1 MQDKDLLSIGN
12 KEFKSRLMIGTGRHR
27 SDLEMTNSIKASGAE
42 IITVAIGRLDL
53 KNPKEKSIL
62 DFFDW
67 DKYTLLPNTAGAK
80 TAKEAIYTAELA
92 RELTGT
98 NWIKLEVIPDSK
110 YLLPDPVQ
118 TFEAANC
125 LIKNNFTVLP
135 YINADPVLAK
145 KLETIGCATV
155 MPLGSSIGSGN
166 GIHTIEEI
174 KIIIEQS
181 DVPVVVD
188 AGLAVPSDASLAM
201 ELGADCVLVNTAIA
215 QAKNPT
221 LMAEAFKYGVTAGRS
236 AFLAGRIPKINQ
248 GATSSPNSNINKNVQ
263 KE

>member
-1 MQDKDLLSIGN
+1 MMSDKDYFTIAD
-12 KEFKSRLMIGTGRHR
+12 KKFKSRLMVGTGRHR
-27 SDLEMTNSIKASGAE
+27 SNDEMVKSIKSSGAE
-42 IITVAIGRLDL
+42 IITIAIGRIDL
-53 KNPKEKSIL
+53 ENINAKSIL

-67 DKYTLLPNTAGAK
+67 NKYTLLPNTAGSK
-80 TAKEAIYTAELA
+80 TAKEAIYIAELA
-92 RELTGT
+92 KELTGT

-110 YLLPDPVQ
+110 YLLPDPVG
-118 TFEAANC
+118 TYEAAKY
-125 LIKNNFTVLP
+125 LVKNNFTVLP

-145 KLETIGCATV
+145 KLEDIGCATV

-166 GIHTIEEI
+166 GIHTLEEI

-201 ELGADCVLVNTAIA
+201 EIGADCVLVNTAIA
-215 QAKNPT
+215 QATNPS
-221 LMAEAFKYGVTAGRS
+221 LMGTAFKLGVEAGRK

-248 GATSSPNSNINKNVQ
+248 GYTSSPQSGINNAK
-263 KE
+263 